1 MFQKARELRA
11 KRGQLLDKAQ
21 KLVEA
26 AEAEDRDLKQEEQ
39 TQYDELLS
47 QAEELETRA
56 KRMEAMPMADAGGR
70 QQAPSFNRTHLGDS
84 EERAIAAWA
93 RTGDRGAVRDLLTR
107 DDSDGG
113 RESVEIR
120 MPSRRELRA
129 VVDSS
134 MNVTTAGDGGNTVPT
149 GFSGQIATRRNEVRL
164 AERLGVR
171 NVPGVGTTVNFPYE
185 SADPEVFATT
195 SEQSDAHGNNYER
208 DALQF
213 GSKAFTL
220 VKKTKKLELT
230 EELMDDEDANLSA
243 FIADSIGRG
252 IGITHNSMLLTEV
265 AANGTAL
272 KTFASATA
280 IADGEIEPMV
290 YHDTLAYYLD
300 DGGAIGFV
308 MRPATFGKIK
318 SISANARVYGDTAAT
333 VRRTLLEYP
342 VQYSNKAAAIAAS
355 AKSLYFGNWYYMGM
369 REDPALRLIRD
380 PYTVDG
386 MTILKYTFR
395 TVYGVLIAGA
405 IGYGVHPS
413 A

>member
-1 MFQKARELRA
+1 MSKIRELRA
-11 KRGQLLDKAQ
+11 KRAALLDKAQ
-21 KLVEA
+21 AMVEA
-26 AEAEDRDLKQEEQ
+26 AEGEDRDLKQEEQ
-39 TQYDELLS
+39 VQYDDLLGE
-47 QAEELETRA
+47 AETLETRA
-56 KRMEAMPMADAGGR
+56 KRLESIPELGSGSR
-70 QQAPSFNRTHLGDS
+70 SGAPAFNRFKLGDS

-93 RTGDRGAVRDLLTR
+93 RTGDRGAVRDLLSR

-113 RESVEIR
+113 REFVEIR
-120 MPSRRELRA
+120 MPSQREMRA
-129 VVDSS
+129 AVDSS
-134 MNVTTAGDGGNTVPT
+134 MNITTAADGGNAVPT
-149 GFSGQIATRRNEVRL
+149 GFSGTIATRRNEVRL
-164 AERLGVR
+164 AETLGVR
-171 NVPGVGTTVNFPYE
+171 RIPGVGTTVNFPFE
-185 SADPEVFATT
+185 NADPEVFATT
-195 SEQSDAHGNNYER
+195 AEQVDAHTTNYER
-208 DALQF
+208 DALVL

-230 EELMDDEDANLSA
+230 EELLDDEDAALTD

-252 IGITHNSMLLTEV
+252 IGITHNSMLLVEA

-280 IADGEIEPMV
+280 IADGEIEPIV

-300 DGGAIGFV
+300 DGGAISWV

-318 SISANARVYGDTAAT
+318 AISANARVYGDSAAT
-333 VRRTLLEYP
+333 VRRMLLEYA
-342 VQYSNKAAAIAAS
+342 VHYSNKAAAIAAS

-386 MTILKYTFR
+386 MTILKYSFR
-395 TVYGVLIAGA
+395 AVYGVLVAGA
-405 IGYGVHPS
+405 IGYGAHPS